1 MIANVSNQLQEDIKG
16 ITADVVR
23 MLSLV
28 RESCELARR
37 ALIDQDVT
45 AAEACIAGDDAIDT
59 VQADLELRV
68 LTVIARR
75 QPAARDLRFLG
86 AAYQALPA
94 IERAGDYAEHVAAAA
109 ILLAAEPPLK
119 RYTDLQRI
127 FEVLSRMI
135 ETTMKAFAE
144 EDLEVARRAHG
155 MDNEIDELYR
165 EIQDELLR
173 YMMESP
179 AAVSRANRLLEV
191 ARYLER
197 LGDHLENVD
206 EHVIFWLTGERL

>member
-1 MIANVSNQLQEDIKG
+1 MVPTVPNPLQEDIEA
-16 ITADVVR
+16 IAADIVR

-28 RESCELARR
+28 KEACELARR
-37 ALIDQDVT
+37 SLIDQDVA
-45 AAEACIAGDDAIDT
+45 AAEACMAGDDAIDA
-59 VQADLELRV
+59 VQDDLELRV

-86 AAYQALPA
+86 AAYQALPG
-94 IERAGDYAEHVAAAA
+94 IERAGDYAEHVARAA
-109 ILLAAEPPLK
+109 IELADQPPLK

-127 FEVLSRMI
+127 FEVLNRMLD
-135 ETTMKAFAE
+135 TTMKAFAE
-144 EDLEVARRAHG
+144 ADLAAAQRAHA

-165 EIQDELLR
+165 QIQNELLT

-179 AAVSRANRLLEV
+179 DAVGRANLLLEV

-197 LGDHLENVD
+197 LGDHIENVD
-206 EHVIFWLTGERL
+206 EHVIFWLTGERV

>member
-1 MIANVSNQLQEDIKG
+1 MVPTVPSPLQEDIKA
-16 ITADVVR
+16 IAADIVR

-28 RESCELARR
+28 KQACELARR
-37 ALIDQDVT
+37 GLIEQDIA
-45 AAEACIAGDDAIDT
+45 AAEACIAGDEAIDT
-59 VQADLELRV
+59 VQDELELRV

-94 IERAGDYAEHVAAAA
+94 IERAGDYAEHVASAA
-109 ILLAAEPPLK
+109 IELASEPPLK

-127 FEVLSRMI
+127 FEVLNRMLD
-135 ETTMKAFAE
+135 TTMKAFAE
-144 EDLEVARRAHG
+144 EDLEAARRAHG

-165 EIQDELLR
+165 QIQDELLS
-173 YMMESP
+173 YMVESP
-179 AAVSRANRLLEV
+179 STVARANTLLEV

-206 EHVIFWLTGERL
+206 EHVIFWLTGERV

>member
-1 MIANVSNQLQEDIKG
+1 
-16 ITADVVR
+16 

-28 RESCELARR
+28 KESCELARR
-37 ALIDQDVT
+37 GLIEQDKA
-45 AAEACIAGDDAIDT
+45 AAEACIAGDDVIDA

-68 LTVIARR
+68 LTIIARR

-94 IERAGDYAEHVAAAA
+94 IERAGDYAEHVASAA
-109 ILLAAEPPLK
+109 IALADQPPLK

-127 FEVLSRMI
+127 FEVLNRML

-144 EDLEVARRAHG
+144 ADLAAAQRAHG

-165 EIQDELLR
+165 QIQDELLT
-173 YMMESP
+173 YMIESP
-179 AAVSRANRLLEV
+179 ATIATSNRLLEV

-197 LGDHLENVD
+197 LGDHIENVN
-206 EHVIFWLTGERL
+206 EHVVFWLTGKRL

>member
-1 MIANVSNQLQEDIKG
+1 MLPALPNPLQGDSKG
-16 ITADVVR
+16 ITADIVR

-28 RESCELARR
+28 KAWCELARR
-37 ALIDQDVT
+37 ALMDHDT
-45 AAEACIAGDDAIDT
+45 AAAAAHVARDHASDR

-94 IERAGDYAEHVAAAA
+94 IERAGDYAEHVASAAA
-109 ILLAAEPPLK
+109 QLAQAPPLK

-135 ETTMKAFAE
+135 DTTMKAFAE
-144 EDLEVARRAHG
+144 EDLESAKRAHG

-165 EIQDELLR
+165 QIQDELLR
-173 YMMESP
+173 YMLESP
-179 AAVSRANRLLEV
+179 ATVARANKLLEV

-206 EHVIFWLTGERL
+206 EHVIFWLTGQRV

>member
-1 MIANVSNQLQEDIKG
+1 MVPTVPSPLQEDIKA
-16 ITADVVR
+16 IAADIVR

-28 RESCELARR
+28 KQACELARR
-37 ALIDQDVT
+37 GLIEQDIA
-45 AAEACIAGDDAIDT
+45 AAEACIAGDEAIDT
-59 VQADLELRV
+59 VQDELELRV

-94 IERAGDYAEHVAAAA
+94 IERAGDYAEHVASAA
-109 ILLAAEPPLK
+109 IELASEPPLK

-127 FEVLSRMI
+127 FEVLNRMLD
-135 ETTMKAFAE
+135 TTMKAFAE
-144 EDLEVARRAHG
+144 EDLEAARRAHG

-165 EIQDELLR
+165 QIQDEMLS
-173 YMMESP
+173 YMVESP
-179 AAVSRANRLLEV
+179 STVARANTLLEV

-206 EHVIFWLTGERL
+206 EHVIFWLTGERV